1 MWDKF
6 ISQFKIISN
15 KTNKIKNK
23 NCKITAAGELNYL
36 LHKVPCTIVGEFFFE
51 LESIKIMSHY
61 YIKPKLSNLN
71 NSLYFSGKFE
81 FTEKRQTT
89 F

>member
-23 NCKITAAGELNYL
+23 NGKITAAGELNYL
-36 LHKVPCTIVGEFFFE
+36 LHKVPCTIVGEFF
-51 LESIKIMSHY
+51 LIRIDQNHVSLLYKTKIVE
-61 YIKPKLSNLN
+61 I
-71 NSLYFSGKFE
+71 
-81 FTEKRQTT
+81 
-89 F
+89 

>member
-23 NCKITAAGELNYL
+23 NGKITAAGELNYL
-36 LHKVPCTIVGEFFFE
+36 LQKVPCTIVGEFF
-51 LESIKIMSHY
+51 LIRIDQNHVSLLYKTKIVES
-61 YIKPKLSNLN
+61 
-71 NSLYFSGKFE
+71 E
-81 FTEKRQTT
+81 
-89 F
+89 